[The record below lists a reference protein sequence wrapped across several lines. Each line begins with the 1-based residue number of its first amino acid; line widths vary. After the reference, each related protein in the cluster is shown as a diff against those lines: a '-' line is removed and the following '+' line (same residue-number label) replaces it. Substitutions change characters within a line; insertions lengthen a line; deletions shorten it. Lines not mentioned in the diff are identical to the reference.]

1 MKLMSL
7 IVLTTITLSDV
18 YGEEEKK
25 FPVLVRKETSNRT
38 YILLKT
44 LPNLTSPDSF
54 EGKHFKIVL
63 GKSNTPIRFDDS
75 QDLTLKASTAYYHL
89 NESRKFW
96 VEAMKS
102 EVAENLP
109 KITVRLDIS
118 NQFDE
123 LGHFA
128 NDNRAPQFNNAL
140 SIPEGETP
148 SWVPEDRRDKWSKEI
163 WFRPMKKIPT
173 KELGDLGPNPM
184 TLALKRLENPLMN
197 YLQGQFNV
205 RLMEHI
211 FYANYVSRPL
221 HEDAIRYAGTL
232 ALMKVMIQGSKYTD
246 KLFLEKYYYLDAALV
261 PEIAYHEYAHL
272 VLSDK
277 LELSHSTPVVEGMAD
292 YFAAVQAKKRKIY
305 AKVRGFSNAAH
316 KDTQE
321 KRKYSHWDESDRNAT
336 SDFTLSVLWDVRETL
351 GEEVSDQ
358 VVYLARN
365 YLRTGSSTISDGLL
379 RSLLRACDIA
389 CTSPTRDKL
398 KLYETFS
405 FKGF

>member
-1 MKLMSL
+1 MKVKALM
-7 IVLTTITLSDV
+7 ILTTLSLTNAF
-18 YGEEEKK
+18 GGEEKK

-38 YILLKT
+38 YILMKT
-44 LPNLTSPDSF
+44 LPDLTATDSF
-54 EGKHFKIVL
+54 DGKHFKIVL
-63 GKSNTPIRFDDS
+63 GKSNSAIKFNEDNG
-75 QDLTLKASTAYYHL
+75 LILKAATVYFHL
-89 NESRKFW
+89 SESRKFW
-96 VEAMKS
+96 IDAMKS
-102 EVAENLP
+102 EAATDLP
-109 KITVRLDIS
+109 KVTVRLEIT

-148 SWVPEDRRDKWSKEI
+148 SWVPAERRDKWSKEI
-163 WFRPMKKIPT
+163 WFRPKKKILT
-173 KELGDLGPNPM
+173 SDLGDLGPNPL
-184 TLALKRLENPLMN
+184 TIALKRLENPLMN

-205 RLMEHI
+205 RLMENI

-246 KLFLEKYYYLDAALV
+246 RLFLEKYYYLDAALV

-277 LELSHSTPVVEGMAD
+277 LEMSHSTPVVEGLAD
-292 YFAAVQAKKRKIY
+292 YFAAVQSKKRKIY
-305 AKVRGFSNAAH
+305 AKVRGASNAAS

-351 GEEVSDQ
+351 GDEVADQ
-358 VVYLARN
+358 VIYMARR

-379 RSLLRACDIA
+379 RSLLRACDEA
-389 CTSPTRDKL
+389 CASPTRDKL

-405 FKGF
+405 WKGF